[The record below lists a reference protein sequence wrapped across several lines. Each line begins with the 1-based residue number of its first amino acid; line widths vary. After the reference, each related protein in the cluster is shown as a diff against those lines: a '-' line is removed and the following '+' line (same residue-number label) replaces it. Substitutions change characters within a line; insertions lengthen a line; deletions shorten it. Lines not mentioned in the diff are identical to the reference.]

1 MPRGKAGGIHG
12 PCSGEMDAPHGG
24 SRPACTLPV
33 YRYERAGI
41 MERDRFIQLSAR
53 YRNLLQEQEN
63 IRQDI
68 AEFEG
73 EFKQSAGLTNPQV
86 ATTKRIIKA
95 DIKGALDKLVEKM
108 GADQE
113 LLAILTHEP
122 QKKSSQKLSS
132 IPHDPETGE
141 IIDAADA
148 QEATAA
154 VAPEGVPSS
163 TVTPPQDEAKVRDS
177 LSKHTRDTRT
187 PNEIIGDDPIP
198 HFLDRR
204 AEA

>member
-1 MPRGKAGGIHG
+1 
-12 PCSGEMDAPHGG
+12 
-24 SRPACTLPV
+24 
-33 YRYERAGI
+33 

-148 QEATAA
+148 QEATAPLQEGLELWQALAEHVLREA
-154 VAPEGVPSS
+154 VPTQWQSDAAKGFRERWQIEERLGAAGRAVPRPTNSF
-163 TVTPPQDEAKVRDS
+163 A
-177 LSKHTRDTRT
+177 
-187 PNEIIGDDPIP
+187 
-198 HFLDRR
+198 
-204 AEA
+204 AA